1 MPFAQPGTS
10 WQKKYKISTILS
22 GNNVVTE
29 AIMPPSWIYN
39 KTDYVNLTS
48 IHKQFGSIP
57 FKTYPYSGF
66 GSNIIREYLK
76 GVKTVKPL
84 NLVTYNK
91 DQAKEEIKKELGWT
105 DYGGKHYESVY
116 TKFYQAYVLR

>member
-1 MPFAQPGTS
+1 MAICAT
-10 WQKKYKISTILS
+10 WYKLAKKYKISTILS

-57 FKTYPYSGF
+57 FKTYPVLRGF
-66 GSNIIREYLK
+66 GSNIIREY
-76 GVKTVKPL
+76 
-84 NLVTYNK
+84 
-91 DQAKEEIKKELGWT
+91 
-105 DYGGKHYESVY
+105 
-116 TKFYQAYVLR
+116 